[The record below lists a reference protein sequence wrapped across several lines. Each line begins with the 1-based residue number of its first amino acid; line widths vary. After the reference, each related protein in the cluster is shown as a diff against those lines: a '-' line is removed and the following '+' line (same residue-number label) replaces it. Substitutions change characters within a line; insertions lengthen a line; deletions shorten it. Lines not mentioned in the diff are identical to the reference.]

1 MSDAVR
7 ELASVSVEDVIAITR
22 EVWSSFVDV
31 ELAVAPEQ
39 TAALTAPA
47 LTAVVRICGAWDGAV
62 RLECPV
68 AHAAEAAAAMFAI
81 ELGAV
86 SDETARDAIGEL
98 ANVVCGNVKS
108 LLPAPSELSMPV
120 VSSSDGS
127 RDALVGADL
136 VRRVAFIA
144 STGALHISVWEG
156 GPT

>member
-1 MSDAVR
+1 MTDAVR

-22 EVWSSFVDV
+22 EVWSSFVDM
-31 ELAVAPEQ
+31 ELTVAPAE
-39 TAALTAPA
+39 TAALSAPT

-108 LLPAPSELSMPV
+108 LLPAPSELSIPM
-120 VSSSDGS
+120 VSTSDGAGN
-127 RDALVGADL
+127 ALVGADL
-136 VRRVAFIA
+136 LRRVAFVA
-144 STGALHISVWEG
+144 STGALHISVWEN
-156 GPT
+156 GPA

>member
-7 ELASVSVEDVIAITR
+7 ELASVSAEDVIAITR
-22 EVWSSFVDV
+22 EVWASFVDM
-31 ELAVAPEQ
+31 ELTVAPAE
-39 TAALTAPA
+39 AAVLSAPA
-47 LTAVVRICGAWDGAV
+47 LSAVVRICGAWDGAV

-68 AHAAEAAAAMFAI
+68 THAAQAAAAMFAI

-86 SDETARDAIGEL
+86 SDETARDAVGEL

-127 RDALVGADL
+127 GDGLVGADL
-136 VRRVAFIA
+136 VRRVAFVA

-156 GPT
+156 GPA